1 MNWRTVTS
9 KKPRREGEVFILYG
23 DVFVM
28 KVYAG
33 SVDDPQAFADAIC
46 KGLNRVEEKRNAQH
60 ATR

>member
-9 KKPRREGEVFILYG
+9 KKPQRKGEVFILYG

-46 KGLNRVEEKRNAQH
+46 KGLQRVEDKRNSER
-60 ATR
+60 TS